1 MAYLI
6 FNAPYLIVNGEKTK
20 INVYIVL
27 SADNERKTTLWYE
40 VSSAYSGYLYIDRMD
55 PFLVAVLPYC
65 MKNGYDIRFAPNA
78 PGVSADLLYQLT
90 KILIPS
96 LKSSLYFSQ
105 IVIEAQP
112 VYKPLKAGWGTA
124 TGVSGGVDSFY
135 TILNHMEGLF
145 PLTHLTLFNLQ
156 SFGEYGGAVARK
168 HFCRNVKRAKK
179 ICEDLNQEYETDIQL
194 ITVDSNIQDELP
206 IEIYYA
212 GTYRDA
218 GAILLLKQLFKLY
231 YFSSTHGINDFSIRY
246 EVRDYDLWNLSCL
259 STENCR
265 IQIFGLDAER
275 IDKLKYIS
283 EFPVTYDNLQIC
295 LQELLNGSQG
305 MEYSKQKNCTC
316 YCDKCVY
323 MVLALKALG
332 KLDKYETVFDLDLSE
347 RKYTDLLTEVITKKK
362 SYLFKETYNLL
373 RQTGEITE
381 MMEVGI
387 GASIGGYD
395 DVPQDRDARLAEIFD
410 VFLGKLQDHFS
421 FSDALAL
428 RGYRSAAIY
437 GMGRLGK
444 RLYHELENL
453 TLYGIDRNPQ
463 IICEGM
469 EIKSPTEDLTPVDV
483 IIITT
488 VYDTEAIR
496 SYLKN
501 RVGADILTLKEILEW
516 N

>member
-1 MAYLI
+1 M
-6 FNAPYLIVNGEKTK
+6 G
-20 INVYIVL
+20 
-27 SADNERKTTLWYE
+27 
-40 VSSAYSGYLYIDRMD
+40 
-55 PFLVAVLPYC
+55 
-65 MKNGYDIRFAPNA
+65 
-78 PGVSADLLYQLT
+78 
-90 KILIPS
+90 S
-96 LKSSLYFSQ
+96 L
-105 IVIEAQP
+105 
-112 VYKPLKAGWGTA
+112 
-124 TGVSGGVDSFY
+124 
-135 TILNHMEGLF
+135 
-145 PLTHLTLFNLQ
+145 
-156 SFGEYGGAVARK
+156 
-168 HFCRNVKRAKK
+168 
-179 ICEDLNQEYETDIQL
+179 
-194 ITVDSNIQDELP
+194 
-206 IEIYYA
+206 
-212 GTYRDA
+212 
-218 GAILLLKQLFKLY
+218 
-231 YFSSTHGINDFSIRY
+231 
-246 EVRDYDLWNLSCL
+246 
-259 STENCR
+259 
-265 IQIFGLDAER
+265 
-275 IDKLKYIS
+275 
-283 EFPVTYDNLQIC
+283 
-295 LQELLNGSQG
+295 
-305 MEYSKQKNCTC
+305 
-316 YCDKCVY
+316 
-323 MVLALKALG
+323 
-332 KLDKYETVFDLDLSE
+332 
-347 RKYTDLLTEVITKKK
+347 

-428 RGYRSAAIY
+428 RGYHSAAIY